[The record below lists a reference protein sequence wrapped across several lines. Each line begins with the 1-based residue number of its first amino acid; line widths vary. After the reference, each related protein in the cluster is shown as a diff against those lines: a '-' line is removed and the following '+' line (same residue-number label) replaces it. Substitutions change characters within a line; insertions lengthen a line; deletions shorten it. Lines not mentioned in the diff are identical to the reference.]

1 MTDDTTLDRRR
12 FVQATTAAGATLL
25 LAGCS
30 GGGGGGGDGGDGGD
44 DDGGDGS
51 DGSGGGDGGGSDGSD
66 GGSGGDTQYLAQEP
80 DYGGW
85 LSGANN
91 YDQTVDA
98 TGRDEVTVSVGA
110 GDGLSFG
117 PAAVAVSAG
126 TTVVWEWTGEGGGHN
141 VAAESGNFESE
152 TVTEGGHT
160 FEYTFEETG
169 VHQYA
174 CTPHSSVGMKGA
186 VVVR

>member
-30 GGGGGGGDGGDGGD
+30 GGG
-44 DDGGDGS
+44 DGGDGS
-51 DGSGGGDGGGSDGSD
+51 GGDGSDGSDGSD
-66 GGSGGDTQYLAQEP
+66 GGSGDGGDGGDTQYLGEEP

-85 LSGANN
+85 MEGANN
-91 YDQTVDA
+91 YEQTVDA
-98 TGRDEVTVSVGA
+98 TGQDEVTVSVGA

-117 PAAVAVSAG
+117 PAAVAVSTG
-126 TTVVWEWTGEGGGHN
+126 TTVVWEWTGQGGGHN
-141 VAAESGNFESE
+141 VAADSGAFESE
-152 TVTEGGHT
+152 TVTEEGHT

-169 VHQYA
+169 TFTYE

>member
-30 GGGGGGGDGGDGGD
+30 GGGDGGS
-44 DDGGDGS
+44 GGDGS
-51 DGSGGGDGGGSDGSD
+51 DGSDGSDGGGSDGSD
-66 GGSGGDTQYLAQEP
+66 GGDGGSGGDTQYLSEEP

-85 LSGANN
+85 LEGANN
-91 YDQTVDA
+91 YEQTVDA
-98 TGRDEVTVSVGA
+98 TGQDEVTVSVGA

-117 PAAVAVSAG
+117 PAAVAVSSG

-141 VAAESGNFESE
+141 VSAESGDFESE

-169 VHQYA
+169 VHEYA